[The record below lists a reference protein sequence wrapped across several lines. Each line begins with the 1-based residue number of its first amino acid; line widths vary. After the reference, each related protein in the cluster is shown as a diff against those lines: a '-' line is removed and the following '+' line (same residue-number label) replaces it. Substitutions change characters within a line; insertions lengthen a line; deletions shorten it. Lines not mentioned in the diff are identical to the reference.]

1 MRVFVIGHRGML
13 GHVVA
18 RYLTE
23 QRVEVLTSKQRY
35 TGVKNDH
42 LIAAISE
49 SRADWIVN
57 AAVKTPNRAANRREL
72 FLVNTQLPIH
82 LKSVIGP
89 AQKLIHASTDG
100 VFSGRK
106 GNYSVEDSPD
116 AEDDYGLSKSLAE
129 IVAERDKAFVI
140 RCSIIGPDPAN
151 GRGLMAWLLK
161 QTSEVEGFTNQ
172 YWNGITTLEW
182 AKICLKLIY
191 GKLPTSYPI
200 LQPGSTTLS
209 KFELLETI
217 ARVYSIATKIIAK
230 PGRETLTRTLLPNLQ
245 MAFISEQL
253 KELRDWY

>member
-1 MRVFVIGHRGML
+1 MRVFVVGHRGML

-23 QRVEVLTSKQRY
+23 QRVEVQTSEQRY

-42 LIAAISE
+42 LIAAISQ

-82 LKSVIGP
+82 LKSVIGLT
-89 AQKLIHASTDG
+89 QKLIHASTDG

-140 RCSIIGPDPAN
+140 RCSIVGPDPAN

-182 AKICLKLIY
+182 AKICLQLMN
-191 GKLPTSYPI
+191 GNLPTSHAI
-200 LQPGSTTLS
+200 VQPGPTALS
-209 KFELLETI
+209 KFELLKTI
-217 ARVYSIATKIIAK
+217 ATVYSIPTKITAK
-230 PGRETLTRTLLPNLQ
+230 PGPEALNRTLVPNLPT
-245 MAFISEQL
+245 ASLSEQL
-253 KELRDWY
+253 KELRSWY